1 MRAGDGHGDLVLGGD
16 IGGTSTRMLVVDRR
30 GELRGHGSAAG
41 GNPTT
46 HPGSAAAALAEA
58 LAKATA
64 DVDASAV
71 RSAVIGLAGGGALMT
86 PQVRHRLTRAW
97 TESGVT
103 AEPEYVSDLAVAFA
117 SGTAEPDGTVLIA
130 GTGAAA
136 GSLRDHRVART
147 AGGHG
152 WLLGDEGSG
161 FWLGR
166 EAVRATLRALDLRRP
181 LGPLGE
187 SVLHALGAPTATAA
201 TATTA
206 ADERSSTL
214 RIWLVQAVNSQ
225 PPIELAR
232 LAPLVSA
239 SCQSD
244 PEAAAIV
251 DRAADLLVGILE
263 QVRGPEE
270 TSPLVLTGSVAAAGS
285 AVGAR
290 LHDLVRRRF
299 SGQVLAAQ
307 DGVRGAAWLALVA
320 ADPAGTTASV
330 RERLLQA

>member
-1 MRAGDGHGDLVLGGD
+1 MRAGDGHEDLVLGGD
-16 IGGTSTRMLVVDRR
+16 IGATSTRILVVDRR
-30 GELRGHGSAAG
+30 GELRGQGSAAG

-46 HPGSAAAALAEA
+46 HPESAAAALAEA
-58 LAKATA
+58 LVKATA
-64 DVDASAV
+64 EVDASAV

-86 PQVRHRLTRAW
+86 PQVRHGLTRAW
-97 TESGVT
+97 TESGV
-103 AEPEYVSDLAVAFA
+103 AADPEYVSDLAVAFA
-117 SGTAEPDGTVLIA
+117 SGTAEPDGSVLIA

-136 GSLRDHRVART
+136 GSLRDHKVART

-166 EAVRATLRALDLRRP
+166 EAVRATLRALDLCRP

-187 SVLHALGAPTATAA
+187 SVVHVIGAPTSTSATAGE
-201 TATTA
+201 
-206 ADERSSTL
+206 DPSTL
-214 RIWLVQAVNSQ
+214 RTWLVQAVNSQ
-225 PPIELAR
+225 PPIALAR

-251 DRAADLLVGILE
+251 KRAADVLVGTLA
-263 QVRGPEE
+263 QVRDPDE
-270 TSPLVLTGSVAAAGS
+270 TSPLVLTGSVASAGS

-299 SGQVLAAQ
+299 SGRVLAAQ
-307 DGVRGAAWLALVA
+307 NGVRGAAWLALVA
-320 ADPAGTTASV
+320 ADPGTTTSV
-330 RERLLQA
+330 RARLLQE